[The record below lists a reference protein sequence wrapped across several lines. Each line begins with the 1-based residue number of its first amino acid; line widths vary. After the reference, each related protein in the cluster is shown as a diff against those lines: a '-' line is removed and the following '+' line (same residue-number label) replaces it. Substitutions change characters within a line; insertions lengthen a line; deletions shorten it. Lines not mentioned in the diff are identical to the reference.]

1 MERGKQHDIQL
12 RNVIPIQRDKQVH
25 GICVLV
31 FNHDRPPLEFY
42 WAALFSVNTEG
53 KTSVLHGRPTASR
66 SLLVQRQINGKAAPL
81 LRLAIHLNASF
92 RQFYDPMDDRKPQA
106 KTLLFILRR
115 ALIVFL
121 KNVGLD
127 LRRHA

>member
-1 MERGKQHDIQL
+1 M
-12 RNVIPIQRDKQVH
+12 
-25 GICVLV
+25 
-31 FNHDRPPLEFY
+31 
-42 WAALFSVNTEG
+42 LFSVNTEG